1 MLKVAHGCV
10 PGSDLFP
17 AVRTLPF
24 LDAEHVEGYNIECA
38 QSKLLFSALAREKV
52 SFRSSSCLS
61 CAVFIVSQGLFLQR
75 QLKCR

>member
-17 AVRTLPF
+17 AVRALPF
-24 LDAEHVEGYNIECA
+24 LDVEHVEGYSIA
-38 QSKLLFSALAREKV
+38 RSKLFFALAREKV
-52 SFRSSSCLS
+52 SFRSSLCLS

>member
-24 LDAEHVEGYNIECA
+24 LDVEHVEGYSIECA
-38 QSKLLFSALAREKV
+38 QSKLLFFALARRK
-52 SFRSSSCLS
+52 
-61 CAVFIVSQGLFLQR
+61 
-75 QLKCR
+75 